1 MLQLPDH
8 SKIDKDALI
17 GGCTRIGMAV
27 DLPRL
32 LAEFNALP
40 AGLWGGRGGRVGVHT
55 AAEAIFLRG
64 HAPAE
69 GNLPIADRE
78 ALDLL
83 PCIREL
89 IEQRIPAPPLRC
101 LLAKLAAGATVS
113 PHVDRPDYFSKT
125 IRVHIPIVT
134 DQSVLMITQGK
145 AYQMGAGEVWAL
157 NNSNVHGVINDW
169 SQPRTHLICDFL
181 PTPQL
186 EALIIEGERDLGEVL
201 PGINERFAQSA
212 QAMV

>member
-8 SKIDKDALI
+8 PKIDKDALI
-17 GGCTRIGMAV
+17 GGCTRIDVAV
-27 DLPRL
+27 DLPQL
-32 LAEFNALP
+32 LAEFHSLP
-40 AGLWGGRGGRVGVHT
+40 AELWGGRGGRVGVHM

-83 PCIREL
+83 PCIRKL
-89 IEQRIPAPPLRC
+89 IEQLIPAPPMRC
-101 LLAKLAAGATVS
+101 LLAKLAAGATVAL
-113 PHVDRPDYFSKT
+113 HVDRPDYFSKT
-125 IRVHIPIVT
+125 IRIHVPIVT
-134 DQSVLMITQGK
+134 DPAVLMIAQGK
-145 AYQMGAGEVWAL
+145 AYRMAAGEVWAL

-186 EALIIEGERDLGEVL
+186 EALILAGERDLGVTMA
-201 PGINERFAQSA
+201 GIDERFARA
-212 QAMV
+212 TPVAG